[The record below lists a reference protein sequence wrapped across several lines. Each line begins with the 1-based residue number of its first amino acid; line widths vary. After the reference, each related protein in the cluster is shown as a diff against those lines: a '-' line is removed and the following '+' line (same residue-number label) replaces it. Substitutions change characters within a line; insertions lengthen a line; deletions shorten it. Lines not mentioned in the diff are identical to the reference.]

1 MGDNR
6 PEKEENEMS
15 NAAAGLL
22 AVWMDM
28 PADREDD
35 FNRWYNEEH
44 LADRMAFPGFL
55 RVRRYVSLNGAPKYV
70 ALYDI
75 TGEAMTSEPYM
86 HARKNPTP
94 WTQRVTSGL
103 MANIRNEYTLVKT
116 VGDPA
121 VKPSPYLLMV
131 CLETDDEHDAELQ
144 RWYDEEHL
152 AALQSVPG
160 CHSAKRYRG
169 TDIAAGFPK
178 NLAIYELDA
187 PEVRTSAAWK
197 TAADTP
203 WTLSMRTHFL
213 PNRRDT
219 MGQLI
224 KVIEH

>member
-1 MGDNR
+1 VSTD
-6 PEKEENEMS
+6 S
-15 NAAAGLL
+15 TGLL
-22 AVWMDM
+22 AVWMDL
-28 PADREDD
+28 PQPLEDD

-44 LADRMAFPGFL
+44 LVDRMAFPGFQ
-55 RVRRYVSLNGAPKYV
+55 RVRRYVSVNGAPKYV
-70 ALYDI
+70 ALYDV
-75 TGEAMTSEPYM
+75 TDEAMTSEPYM

-94 WTQRVTSGL
+94 WTQKVT
-103 MANIRNEYTLVKT
+103 AACTTNIRNEYKLVKSI
-116 VGDPA
+116 GDSPSTPA
-121 VKPSPYLLMV
+121 PYLLMV
-131 CLETDDEHDAELQ
+131 CLETGDEHDAELN

-152 AALQSVPG
+152 AALQSVSG

-197 TAADTP
+197 AAADTP
-203 WTLSMRTHFL
+203 WTLKMRTYFR

-224 KVIEH
+224 KTIEK